1 MIAKAGTPSPGSP
14 LRIALLGRLGTPQL
28 ACLRSWRRAGVEA
41 DFLHADNRPLSPRVA
56 RLLGVDAVDLG
67 PLRLDDAGFVGRL
80 AEVLAARGVTALTC
94 VSEPIAE
101 ALWAC
106 RPRLPAGL
114 QLATAHPSAT
124 QRLQSKAFQDEL
136 ARRCGLPTLPTWVL
150 APGQLARLPEDAY
163 PVVARPDVARRADP
177 SFKLA
182 VLPDRRALQ
191 RLVSAQRLCASAV
204 IVQPL
209 RQGPNLL
216 VHAWRSADG
225 RAAGQLGFAVT
236 HKHGGLSVA
245 MQPCPLPAPL
255 AEGCALMAEHL
266 GLCGVFHFD
275 FIVDAVTGQAYFVDL
290 NPRLGGTTGKALAA
304 GYDEPLALLATLQPG
319 AWPRTR
325 FVAPRLQPAGGL
337 HQAAGALVSALRGC
351 STVADHPWPGV
362 GRVLKAV
369 AAQALGARDELLQ
382 PRALRSLLG
391 FVLHHAA
398 GRMARR
404 RQAATA
410 VLSDSASSPR

>member
-1 MIAKAGTPSPGSP
+1 MSAPATQAAAPDSCIAM
-14 LRIALLGRLGTPQL
+14 LGRLGTPQL
-28 ACLRSWRRAGVEA
+28 ACLRSWRRAGVDA
-41 DFLHADNRPLSPRVA
+41 VFLHADETPLSPRVA

-67 PLRLDDAGFVGRL
+67 PLRLDDAGFVARL
-80 AEVLAARGVTALTC
+80 ADVLGDRRVTALTC

-114 QLATAHPSAT
+114 RVAAAHPSAT

-136 ARRCGLPTLPTWVL
+136 ARRCGLPTLPTWLL
-150 APGQLARLPEDAY
+150 APGQMARLPDDAY

-177 SFKLA
+177 PFKLA

-191 RLVSAQRLCASAV
+191 RLVSAQRIGASAI

-225 RAAGQLGFAVT
+225 RIAGQLGFTVT
-236 HKHGGLSVA
+236 HKHGGLTVA

-255 AEGCALMAEHL
+255 AEGCARMADEL
-266 GLCGVFHFD
+266 GLCGVFHFE
-275 FIVDAVTGQAYFVDL
+275 FIVDAVTGQAYFLDL
-290 NPRLGGTTGKALAA
+290 NPRLGGTTGKVLAA

-325 FVAPRLQPAGGL
+325 FIAPRLHAAGGL
-337 HQAAGALVSALRGC
+337 HQAAAALVSALRGR
-351 STVADHPWPGV
+351 STVADHPWPGT
-362 GRVLKAV
+362 GRVIQSV

-382 PRALRSLLG
+382 PRELRSLLG

-398 GRMARR
+398 GRLARR
-404 RQAATA
+404 RQAATGVA
-410 VLSDSASSPR
+410 VDSARSPR